1 MFAKTFRAHANA
13 NGWKK
18 ALDGETEL
26 PESEAGM
33 LAATGAALEAVKRNN
48 SAAAAITLAMNN
60 NTSMFPIL
68 AAGETAAY
76 PDGVAH
82 LMWQALTERYSP
94 IDDLSPVE
102 KEADLLDERK

>member
-1 MFAKTFRAHANA
+1 MTDTTSKSTGRVPTFDGNAANFLMFAKTFRAHANA

-48 SAAAAITLAMNN
+48 SAAAAITLAMNS

-68 AAGETAAY
+68 AAGETR
-76 PDGVAH
+76 PRTR
-82 LMWQALTERYSP
+82 TESRT
-94 IDDLSPVE
+94 
-102 KEADLLDERK
+102 